1 LDILLIS
8 DQPLTVIALRSVL
21 SSHEHVATV
30 VDAAYMAEAMTLL
43 TGPHQFGMI
52 VLDLDTHGV
61 RAVST
66 SALMRELWPH
76 IPLVILSSAAC
87 DAGLVRSVDLGV
99 IGYALKTEET
109 DTLREAF
116 RLMLAGHTR
125 LPAQPLAA

>member
-1 LDILLIS
+1 MDILLIS

-21 SSHEHVATV
+21 NGNDHVAAV
-30 VDAAYMAEAMTLL
+30 IDAAYMAEAMTMLS
-43 TGPHQFGMI
+43 GPHQFGMI

-66 SALMRELWPH
+66 TALMRELWPH

-99 IGYALKTEET
+99 IGYALKTEAT

-116 RLMLAGHTR
+116 RLMLAGHQR
-125 LPAQPLAA
+125 LPALPLAA